1 MGESAVG
8 AARAARQQCPLIH
21 TPSQLLELRGLL
33 TRLLG
38 LPLEAS
44 SFLELGIGIGIGIG
58 RGSGSGSGFGLGA
71 GFGLGSGLGLG
82 FGSQLVPRRR
92 LIGVPREA
100 GHVVVHVTDPRAGEL
115 DLVRVRV
122 RARVRVRLGVS
133 SP

>member
-58 RGSGSGSGFGLGA
+58 IGRGSGSGSGFGLGA
-71 GFGLGSGLGLG
+71 GFGLG
-82 FGSQLVPRRR
+82 
-92 LIGVPREA
+92 
-100 GHVVVHVTDPRAGEL
+100 
-115 DLVRVRV
+115 
-122 RARVRVRLGVS
+122 
-133 SP
+133 